1 MVKRFEIW
9 NSYVAPSDPA
19 WQECIKESRIANPE
33 YWEGKGEQAE
43 WEYVDIVNTAHLD
56 DERELLNIQLANPI
70 LIIADIGRWNGRA
83 AGYKIIS
90 SGNIRD
96 ILQPQVSSSECRWYC
111 DGYNIRCDES
121 HHDGVNYYE
130 YREIM
135 DLQKVEWL
143 LENTNLG
150 GAKQKIRSYTR
161 SLAKDVAE
169 KYGFCKKEVLA

>member
-9 NSYVAPSDPA
+9 NSWIDT
-19 WQECIKESRIANPE
+19 
-33 YWEGKGEQAE
+33 AE
-43 WEYVDIVNTAHLD
+43 WEAAIEEDREMNPGFYENRDPEEAAYEAACNMNQRHLD

-121 HHDGVNYYE
+121 HHDGINYYE

-135 DLQKVEWL
+135 DLQKVEWF

>member
-9 NSYVAPSDPA
+9 NSWIDT
-19 WQECIKESRIANPE
+19 
-33 YWEGKGEQAE
+33 AE
-43 WEYVDIVNTAHLD
+43 WETAIEEDREMNPGFYENRDPEEAAYEAACNMNQRHLD

-96 ILQPQVSSSECRWYC
+96 ILQPQVSSSECCWYC

-161 SLAKDVAE
+161 SLAKDVAK